1 MHDKMSDDQ
10 ILNLPRLGEVL
21 QFYAL
26 SCMQS
31 ITLTYTVRLL
41 RLEEWSFLIFVL
53 QGNDLLSQE
62 VTRVITLLGILCDNN
77 TRDEV
82 MVFKSNAWK

>member
-10 ILNLPRLGEVL
+10 ILSLPGLGEVL
-21 QFYAL
+21 QFYAV
-26 SCMQS
+26 SCMQGT
-31 ITLTYTVRLL
+31 TLTCTVRLL
-41 RLEEWSFLIFVL
+41 RLEEWSVLIFVL

-82 MVFKSNAWK
+82 TVFKSNV